1 MKLKKNAAI
10 ATFTSVLLIGLAGCI
25 TPENNG
31 ASVTAQLI
39 TSGTCKD
46 SLPPRDNVMAQAV
59 SQREELGGA
68 KEASSWLLGKIT
80 PHGGKA
86 TDDSF
91 IAASTRM
98 LADENGTQAV
108 FKTQVQADY
117 DECRKLAAN
126 QMK

>member
-1 MKLKKNAAI
+1 MKFNTNVAAV
-10 ATFTSVLLIGLAGCI
+10 TFTGVLLIGLAGCI
-25 TPENNG
+25 APEG
-31 ASVTAQLI
+31 DGSSVSSQLI
-39 TSGTCKD
+39 ISGTCKD

-59 SQREELGGA
+59 SQRDELGGA
-68 KEASSWLLGKIT
+68 KEASSWLLGKII

-108 FKTQVQADY
+108 FETQIQADY
-117 DECRKLAAN
+117 DQCRQLAAQN
-126 QMK
+126 L